1 MSKGSP
7 SPERR
12 RHKRMK
18 VKASAFILREGK
30 FHGSYHVE
38 NISAGGLMLVGR
50 APLPEGEEV
59 EVVLQLPGY
68 PSIRLNARRVHCL
81 GPSPFEYTMG
91 MAFCFDTDE
100 VAKTIEEVIIPELE
114 RLPENQV

>member
-1 MSKGSP
+1 MSEGSP

-12 RHKRMK
+12 RHRRMK
-18 VKASAFILREGK
+18 VKASAFILRAGK

-50 APLPEGEEV
+50 APLPEGEDV
-59 EVVLQLPGY
+59 EVMLQLPGY
-68 PSIRLNARRVHCL
+68 PSFRLQARSVHCK

-91 MAFCFDTDE
+91 MAFYPDTAG

-114 RLPENQV
+114 RLPENQE

>member
-12 RHKRMK
+12 RHRRMK
-18 VKASAFILREGK
+18 VKASAFILRAGK

-38 NISAGGLMLVGR
+38 NISAGGLMLIGR
-50 APLPEGEEV
+50 APIPEGEEV
-59 EVVLQLPGY
+59 EVMLQLPGY
-68 PSIRLNARRVHCL
+68 PSFRLHARRVHCQ
-81 GPSPFEYTMG
+81 GPSPYEYTMG
-91 MAFCFDTDE
+91 MAFCPDTAG

-114 RLPENQV
+114 RLPENQE